1 MQIHLTFERETKSTV
16 RFAEDEDGQPESH
29 PGAPVIGT
37 LYVQK
42 FAWAQLGKPEKL
54 AVSVEALQPMGA
66 R

>member
-16 RFAEDEDGQPESH
+16 RFAEDEDGQPGSH

-37 LYVQK
+37 LYLQN
-42 FAWAQLGKPEKL
+42 FAWVQMGKLEKL
-54 AVSVEALQPMGA
+54 AVSVEALEPMGA